1 VRADAIVVAYRSGEI
16 VGRCLD
22 ALRADP
28 SVDRIVVV
36 NNSPGDETERLV
48 HSVDR
53 VVYLESPGN
62 VGFGRAVNSARPH
75 VRHPYVVLVNPD
87 AIQEPGTVGALLEF
101 LEGHPLAGAAAP
113 RMTGADGTPFP
124 NSQHDLS
131 LGRLVAE
138 SVGLPAALGV
148 ARPLE
153 QHQRAH
159 RTEYVIGSYLAA
171 RAGALDRIGWFDE
184 SIFLFGEDLDL
195 CRRMRAAG
203 WEVWFVP
210 VGRVHHL
217 SGHSWKQLPHQA
229 RNLFIEARHRE
240 LAKARGPV
248 QAEAYRVLVTAKEW
262 IGRLAARMRAPR
274 RSRAGERIPPS
285 GGG

>member
-1 VRADAIVVAYRSGEI
+1 MRADAIVVAYRSGEI
-16 VGRCLD
+16 IGRCLE

-28 SVDRIVVV
+28 AVDRIAVV
-36 NNSPGDETERLV
+36 NNSPGDETERHV
-48 HSVDR
+48 HSMDR
-53 VVYLESPGN
+53 TVYLESPGN

-75 VRHPYVVLVNPD
+75 VRQPYVVLANPD

-101 LEGHPLAGAAAP
+101 LEGHPRAGAVAP

-124 NSQHDLS
+124 NSQRDLS

-153 QHQRAH
+153 HHERAH

-171 RAGALDRIGWFDE
+171 RARAMDEIGWFDE

-195 CRRMRAAG
+195 CRRMRGAG

-210 VGRVHHL
+210 VGRVRHL
-217 SGHSWKQLPHQA
+217 SGHSWKQMPHHA
-229 RNLFIEARHRE
+229 RSLFIEARHRE

-248 QAEAYRVLVTAKEW
+248 QAEAYRLLVTAKEW
-262 IGRLAARMRAPR
+262 IRRLGGRVQ
-274 RSRAGERIPPS
+274 RSRAGGHIAPS